1 LSSITISGGSISN
14 IRYEG
19 TAFELRIRIS
29 ESFQASD
36 GTIVEAGEG
45 FYQPVTLSVVSGT
58 ASYSGFTIYSTAD
71 GINTDRSRYVF
82 KIYVDGELAQ
92 NLTIDGCTE
101 YAVPATP
108 TTTTIQA
115 IATYTVALRNARRD
129 RQTTYGYSDSQIDG
143 LINAHALVRGDST
156 TYGHVKTTTSSHT
169 AVATDDTRIVVE
181 TSVANDDIIQRKSGS
196 WVNRTLT
203 QLKVDLAL
211 VVANISDFTAGVLAV
226 LLTFFGK
233 TVHVRNYATAGL
245 GTQASPWTGWDTAVT
260 WSPYTTYEFADGWYS
275 YSTSPQFGR
284 NGIHIKG
291 GKNTFL
297 SFTGTGVGF
306 DFIARDMPT
315 GVLFTFTNAATVE
328 NIRLVGNSNMTYGFD
343 IAGVQ
348 QCTFRNLRASHMT
361 TAGYRIRFA
370 ITCTFIDVRV
380 TYNETDTAS
389 GGATNPRPVND
400 FLLDD
405 WRLGSEPVQNNLFT
419 GITAEGSTAY
429 SIHLQGHSRLNTFI
443 GGTAEGSS
451 GGGVYCGQDTSQN
464 KFDGMDFEA
473 NTGADWYNDGTGN
486 SLDNILSA
494 SATGIVFGATSKNSG
509 LHSGAFQQLTV
520 ISGAENTL
528 IDGNISYN
536 VGDPNPSPIVDNG
549 TDTLVICF
557 FKDLGGGLG
566 AYFDGSTGFGQFIAP
581 TLINSWTNN
590 GGSAQIAGYKRT
602 PGGVVT
608 LRGAVGGGV
617 LGSVIFTLPAGF
629 RPSKFE
635 AFPVVTDTGIGMLGV
650 ATTGAVSHLS
660 GGTTSV
666 YMNVSFDT
674 H

>member
-1 LSSITISGGSISN
+1 
-14 IRYEG
+14 
-19 TAFELRIRIS
+19 
-29 ESFQASD
+29 
-36 GTIVEAGEG
+36 
-45 FYQPVTLSVVSGT
+45 
-58 ASYSGFTIYSTAD
+58 
-71 GINTDRSRYVF
+71 
-82 KIYVDGELAQ
+82 
-92 NLTIDGCTE
+92 
-101 YAVPATP
+101 
-108 TTTTIQA
+108 
-115 IATYTVALRNARRD
+115 
-129 RQTTYGYSDSQIDG
+129 
-143 LINAHALVRGDST
+143 
-156 TYGHVKTTTSSHT
+156 
-169 AVATDDTRIVVE
+169 
-181 TSVANDDIIQRKSGS
+181 
-196 WVNRTLT
+196 
-203 QLKVDLAL
+203 
-211 VVANISDFTAGVLAV
+211 
-226 LLTFFGK
+226 
-233 TVHVRNYATAGL
+233 
-245 GTQASPWTGWDTAVT
+245 
-260 WSPYTTYEFADGWYS
+260 
-275 YSTSPQFGR
+275 
-284 NGIHIKG
+284 
-291 GKNTFL
+291 
-297 SFTGTGVGF
+297 
-306 DFIARDMPT
+306 
-315 GVLFTFTNAATVE
+315 
-328 NIRLVGNSNMTYGFD
+328 
-343 IAGVQ
+343 
-348 QCTFRNLRASHMT
+348 MT
-361 TAGYRIRFA
+361 TAGYRIRFS
-370 ITCTFIDVRV
+370 ITSKYDDVRV

-389 GGATNPRPVND
+389 GGATSPRPVND

-405 WRLGSEPVQNNLFT
+405 WRLGSEPVQDNLFT

-528 IDGNISYN
+528 IDGNLSYN
-536 VGDPNPSPIVDNG
+536 VTGVNPSPIVDNG
-549 TDTLVICF
+549 TDTLVIGF